1 MTYRSVKGI
10 SFTEEYSNEYMQ
22 LQKESNASQ
31 LVCELLRDH
40 YSHED
45 YTLRSVKR
53 DLTHIREILGD
64 IMQVLEVSKYEPR
77 E

>member
-1 MTYRSVKGI
+1 MSARQVKGI
-10 SFTEEYSNEYMQ
+10 SFSDEYMHEYLL
-22 LQKESNASQ
+22 LQRENNASQ

-40 YSHED
+40 YKHED

-64 IMQVLEVSKYEPR
+64 IMQVLEVSKYE
-77 E
+77 